1 LILHIVSVFPQQGI
15 GVLSAD
21 AFGRG
26 DVVPFFF
33 QPGNDLLG
41 GLIGRFSPF
50 SVEFSQ
56 DFVQTDDA
64 DL

>member
-15 GVLSAD
+15 GILSAD

-41 GLIGRFSPF
+41 GLIARLSSF

-56 DFVQTDDA
+56 DFAQTDDA